1 MKVTFQLKMTDY
13 KLMYFDGRG
22 LGELIRYIFIVADVP
37 FEDFRWKES
46 DWPIF
51 RPQMPLGY
59 CTFTEVFAELI
70 L

>member
-1 MKVTFQLKMTDY
+1 
-13 KLMYFDGRG
+13 MYFDGRG